1 MSNKKDNID
10 NEDKDKELENT
21 ENDEKKKE
29 STSQK
34 NIKRIRKHLMSFAK
48 DEILNI
54 KKSKKEISIA
64 NFENK
69 EIIAP
74 SRYSLTTKYVKTQSF
89 QNYKSY
95 IEPVEEEVKKEQNDI
110 NIEDKKKEGKKED
123 KNKNEVSSSDISDD
137 DEE

>member
-69 EIIAP
+69 EFIAP
-74 SRYSLTTKYVKTQSF
+74 SRYSLTTKYVKTQSYK
-89 QNYKSY
+89 NYKSY
-95 IEPVEEEVKKEQNDI
+95 IEPVEEEFKKEQNDI

-137 DEE
+137 EE

>member
-1 MSNKKDNID
+1 
-10 NEDKDKELENT
+10 
-21 ENDEKKKE
+21 
-29 STSQK
+29 
-34 NIKRIRKHLMSFAK
+34 MSFAK

-69 EIIAP
+69 EFIAP
-74 SRYSLTTKYVKTQSF
+74 SRYSLTTKYVKTQSYK
-89 QNYKSY
+89 NYKSY

-137 DEE
+137 EE